1 MIQFSLNNINVSDNV
16 SDYKFSSSP
25 VTEGNSFVT
34 ANGEEVNN
42 IIGYKYQLN
51 ISLAQLDTELAEEII
66 EALNSEQ
73 VTISSNTGMIANGT
87 YKTDGG
93 YNVNL
98 VKSSRGSTGFSG
110 EWEISFS
117 ASRFVKKTDGL

>member
-25 VTEGNSFVT
+25 MTEGNSFVT

-73 VTISSNTGMIANGT
+73 VTISSNAGTIASGT

-98 VKSSRGSTGFSG
+98 VKSSRGSAGFSG